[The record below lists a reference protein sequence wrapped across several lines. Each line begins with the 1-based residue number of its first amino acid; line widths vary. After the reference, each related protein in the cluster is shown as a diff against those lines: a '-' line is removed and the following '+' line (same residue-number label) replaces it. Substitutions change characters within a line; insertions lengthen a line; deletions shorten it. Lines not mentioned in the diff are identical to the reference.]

1 MGVLIMKISDLMTIL
16 KTNNKHLISDA
27 IIEKNPELLSV
38 YNNNKNNYDLKFNM
52 LYGKLNLL
60 DSFEN
65 SDAIELS
72 DALISILF
80 DDNAYKYNKLFNTLS
95 LEYDPIENY
104 NRDETITTNYGNT
117 MRTENYGLSKTSNIY
132 GDAVTENENFKSA
145 YNENDYSKD
154 SKSVITDK
162 TKTDTTTIDAKTDTV
177 SESAHTDSIHNITKG
192 NIGVTTSQQ
201 MIQSER
207 DVANFVLYDI
217 IFNDII
223 DSISTGVWC
232 DD

>member
-1 MGVLIMKISDLMTIL
+1 MEISELMLIL
-16 KTNNKHLISDA
+16 KRNNKNLISDA
-27 IIEKNPELLSV
+27 IIEKNPDLLSV

-65 SDAIELS
+65 SNAIELS

-80 DDNAYKYNKLFNTLS
+80 DNNAYKYNKLFKTLS
-95 LEYDPIENY
+95 LEYNPIENY
-104 NRDETITTNYGNT
+104 NRDEIITTTYGGT
-117 MRTENYGLSKTSNIY
+117 TRTENYGLSKTSNVY
-132 GDAVTENENFKSA
+132 GDAVTENENLKSA
-145 YNENDYSKD
+145 FNEIDYSKD

-162 TKTDTTTIDAKTDTV
+162 SKTDTTTIDAKTDIV
-177 SESAHTDSIHNITKG
+177 SESAHTDSIHNTTKG

-207 DVANFVLYDI
+207 ELANFVLYDM

-223 DSISTGVWC
+223 DTITTGVWC